1 MTEILQPDSEGIA
14 KAARIIKRGG
24 TVAFPTETVYGL
36 GSDALNEDAVKKVFE
51 VKRREMSKPLIVG
64 VASIDDVYEIAEV
77 NEVAKKLMNA
87 FFPGP
92 LTLVLKKKDIVPN
105 VVTAGL
111 DKVAVRMPDHEVP
124 LKLME
129 KAKTPIVVPSA
140 NVSGKPSP
148 TKLEHVLED
157 LGGKIDAIISGECRI
172 GIESTIVD
180 VTTKPAKLLRPG
192 AVSISELRRYIDVEF
207 IDRDSYGQYEISKP
221 LYVFVGEDARKK
233 IIEFVADAEKKGLR
247 AAIIARKKVH
257 GRRIIEVG
265 ESIDEYAKKIFEA
278 LRIADSM
285 DVDLI
290 VVEGV
295 EEKGIG
301 AAIMHRLRKAAG
313 ERIIRV

>member
-51 VKRREMSKPLIVG
+51 VKRREMNKPLIVG
-64 VASIDDVYEIAEV
+64 VASIDDVYKIAEV
-77 NEVAKKLMNA
+77 NEVAERLMSV

-92 LTLVLKKKDIVPN
+92 LTLVLKKKDVVPN

-129 KAKTPIVVPSA
+129 RAKTPIVVPSA

-157 LGGKIDAIISGECRI
+157 LGGKIDAVIGGECRI

-180 VTTKPAKLLRPG
+180 VTAKPAKLLRPG
-192 AVSISELRRYIDVEF
+192 AVSISEIRRYIDVE
-207 IDRDSYGQYEISKP
+207 IVNRDSYGQYEISKP
-221 LYVFVGEDARKK
+221 LYVFVGEDARRK
-233 IIEFVADAEKKGLR
+233 IIEFVEDAEKRGLR
-247 AAIIARKKVH
+247 AAIIARKKVY
-257 GRRIIEVG
+257 GRRVIEIG